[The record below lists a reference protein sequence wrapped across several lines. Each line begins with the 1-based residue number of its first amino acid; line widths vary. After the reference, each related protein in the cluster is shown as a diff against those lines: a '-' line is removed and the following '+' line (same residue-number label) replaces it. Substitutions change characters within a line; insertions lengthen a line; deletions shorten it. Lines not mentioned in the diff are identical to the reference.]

1 MVLKEAFEY
10 QNFISDLISI
20 ASNYLDN
27 RSFITE
33 TVQKHQKTKVNKDA
47 TDEEIKVSTAYS
59 EMEFEPNDLL
69 NLMSKLF
76 DEKYAVSAAIKK
88 AKDGLDFDV
97 DSAVGMNKLKQKY
110 LNTLSAMGSMKNT
123 ERDGQATD
131 YKFDITGEQKPY
143 KYPVKEVTTIRYDR
157 NSVKGLEK
165 KTRRE
170 TSETSM
176 KIDAAMVTTVVD
188 FEPKYEIGSTLE
200 DVVLQ

>member
-1 MVLKEAFEY
+1 M
-10 QNFISDLISI
+10 
-20 ASNYLDN
+20 
-27 RSFITE
+27 
-33 TVQKHQKTKVNKDA
+33 
-47 TDEEIKVSTAYS
+47 
-59 EMEFEPNDLL
+59 
-69 NLMSKLF
+69 
-76 DEKYAVSAAIKK
+76 
-88 AKDGLDFDV
+88 

-131 YKFDITGEQKPY
+131 YKFDINGEQKPY